1 MHFKGLTC
9 RFRTIVEISGCLW
22 TLWMGWQGEWK
33 MENRKWATAAGKSA
47 TRLTRPKGQ
56 SVSQAPAANLYS
68 ILFSNPECKSQVP
81 IISIQVYF

>member
-1 MHFKGLTC
+1 
-9 RFRTIVEISGCLW
+9 
-22 TLWMGWQGEWK
+22 

-81 IISIQVYF
+81 IISIQVFF

>member
-1 MHFKGLTC
+1 
-9 RFRTIVEISGCLW
+9 
-22 TLWMGWQGEWK
+22 MGWQGEWK

-68 ILFSNPECKSQVP
+68 ILFGNPECKSQVP
-81 IISIQVYF
+81 IISIQVFF